1 MTKMKHVILALLCVS
16 LGGWGTAAQ
25 SQATAPSESGVV
37 RIAQPS
43 AGYTYFNKPGATID
57 DHEADVRSC
66 LLDAKDV
73 VSWDELIDNNRSL
86 IAGALIFERA
96 KSARI
101 SALENCM
108 IIRGWRV
115 VALQAEEG
123 QALSETEQSKLKAFL
138 SEQVGAED
146 PRGRIARIW
155 ANEALNAAHKR
166 SELVPV
172 STNNGQL
179 SLLYLGKITDLLYPT
194 TNAILLEYGSTS
206 SLQKLN
212 HTASMAERLEAAQ
225 RDGAVLARPLFT
237 TSEIEVPASFEK
249 KIGRNLA
256 VADLPNIPDGWGL
269 IVMRIEG
276 KSFKNGL
283 GLGFGPYRGPK
294 LRSKKGIIVNEID
307 FGSGFL
313 NKGAGKDGSWL
324 IRAVPPGEYR
334 LSQMDVIP
342 LYFCLG
348 SPAFKL
354 EKGEIIYAGTFD
366 LSATVMG
373 PDLTMEPVRAV
384 LAGSPYA
391 ERIKPASYVNGTTSN
406 CLGSASIYAIE
417 FQDFPFV
424 EGYEW
429 GSKAKKRLN

>member
-1 MTKMKHVILALLCVS
+1 MTKFRHAILALFCIS
-16 LGGWGTAAQ
+16 MNGFGPAAQ
-25 SQATAPSESGVV
+25 SQAVTPSEPKIV

-43 AGYTYFNKPGATID
+43 EGYTYFNKPGATID

-73 VSWDELIDNNRSL
+73 VSWDELIDNNRFL
-86 IAGALIFERA
+86 IEGMLTFERA

-123 QALSETEQSKLKAFL
+123 QALSETAQSKLKEFL
-138 SEQVGAED
+138 SEQVGAQE
-146 PRGRIARIW
+146 PQGRIARIW
-155 ANEALNAAHKR
+155 ANEAHNAAHKR
-166 SELVPV
+166 SELVPM

-194 TNAILLEYGSTS
+194 TNAILPEYGSRS
-206 SLQKLN
+206 SLQKLD
-212 HTASMAERLEAAQ
+212 HTASMAERLKAAQ
-225 RDGAVLARPLFT
+225 RAGVVLARPLLT
-237 TSEIEVPASFEK
+237 TSAIEVPASFEK

-256 VADLPNIPDGWGL
+256 LADLPNIPDGWGL

-276 KSFKNGL
+276 KSLKNGL
-283 GLGFGPYRGPK
+283 GLGFGPHRGPR
-294 LRSKKGIIVNEID
+294 LQSKKGIIVNEID

-313 NKGAGKDGSWL
+313 NKGAGKDGSWM

-334 LSQMDVIP
+334 LSQMDIIP

-354 EKGEIIYAGTFD
+354 EKGQIIYAGTFD
-366 LSATVMG
+366 LSAAAMG
-373 PDLTMEPVRAV
+373 PDLAMEPIRAV

-391 ERIKPASYVNGTTSN
+391 ERIQPASYVNGTTSN

-417 FQDFPFV
+417 FPGAPFV

-429 GSKAKKRLN
+429 GSKAKKSLK